1 MIFLSLRNVLICLV
15 SAAFCLTAQAA
26 DLMTLSGKIYK
37 NVDLRKA
44 SAGCVQ
50 ILHDEGVAAVE
61 LNDLPES
68 FIAALSNRQRT
79 DLLNLIDLTL
89 KDGTV
94 YRKCSIS
101 GMGGGFI
108 EITHVDGSCKIAFA
122 ALPEKIQ
129 KVFSRKQ
136 LEKIKASKQTA
147 ARRRS
152 GSTFDPGG
160 DVTTDGKKI
169 HTGPRG
175 GRYYINDNGR
185 KVYLRKNPAAKDVG
199 QP

>member
-1 MIFLSLRNVLICLV
+1 M
-15 SAAFCLTAQAA
+15 
-26 DLMTLSGKIYK
+26 
-37 NVDLRKA
+37 
-44 SAGCVQ
+44 
-50 ILHDEGVAAVE
+50 
-61 LNDLPES
+61 
-68 FIAALSNRQRT
+68 
-79 DLLNLIDLTL
+79 LNLIDITL

-101 GMGGGFI
+101 GMGGGSI
-108 EITHVDGSCKIAFA
+108 EITHVDGSCKISFA

-136 LEKIKASKQTA
+136 LEKIKASKQTS

-152 GSTFDPGG
+152 GSTLDPGG
-160 DVTTDGKKI
+160 DVTADGKKI

-175 GRYYINDNGR
+175 GRYYVNDNGR
-185 KVYLRKNPAAKDVG
+185 KVYLRKNPAAKAVV